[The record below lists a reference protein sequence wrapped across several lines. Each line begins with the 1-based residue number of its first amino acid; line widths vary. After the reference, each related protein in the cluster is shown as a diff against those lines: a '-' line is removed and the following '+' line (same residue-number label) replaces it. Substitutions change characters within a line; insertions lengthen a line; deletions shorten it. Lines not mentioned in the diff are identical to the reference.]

1 MAAAGRHYRRG
12 VPERPGFDDL
22 SMSGAMQRIAVYTT
36 IYPGVEM
43 YLPDWYRSVRA
54 QTDQDF
60 QLWIGLDGIE
70 AGAVETA
77 IGAHLEVVWVPS
89 EPGNTPARIRQRS
102 LAQIVED
109 FDAVVLV
116 DSDDILHP
124 SRVAAARTALE
135 TCELAAC
142 ALRLVD
148 QHRQDL
154 GTIVTLPEGAV
165 PDNILPRNN
174 VFGFSN
180 SAYRSELLRRC
191 LPLSAGIV
199 LVDWFLATKAWL
211 MGARLAFDP
220 IVRMDYRQH
229 RANMAPIRF
238 PFDENQVIRDTKK
251 VREHYYLLQAS
262 PMENVLPDRWA
273 QVEEAAA
280 DVQLF
285 SEQVVSQPKNL
296 ENYVRNLNTLEPQV
310 VWWWDVA
317 QPALKWMWKDY
328 AGVRYE
334 ASKN

>member
-1 MAAAGRHYRRG
+1 MAAAGRRNRHGGPKRS
-12 VPERPGFDDL
+12 GFDDL
-22 SMSGAMQRIAVYTT
+22 KMPRAMQRIAVYTT
-36 IYPGVEM
+36 IYPGVER
-43 YLPDWYRSVRA
+43 YLPDWYRSVQD

-70 AGAVETA
+70 VRAVETA
-77 IGAHLEVVWVPS
+77 IGSHLDAVWVPS
-89 EPGNTPARIRQRS
+89 EPGNSPALIRQRS
-102 LAQIVED
+102 LAQIVQD

-124 SRVAAARTALE
+124 TRVAAARAALQ
-135 TCELAAC
+135 TSELAAC
-142 ALRLVD
+142 ALRIVD
-148 QHRQDL
+148 QDRQDL
-154 GTIVTLPEGAV
+154 RTALTLPERAI

-191 LPLSAGIV
+191 LPVPAGIA

-220 IVRMDYRQH
+220 VVRMDYRQH
-229 RANMAPIRF
+229 GANMAPIRF
-238 PFDENQVIRDTKK
+238 PFDANQVIRDTKK

-262 PMENVLPDRWA
+262 RIENVLPDRWA
-273 QVEEAAA
+273 QLQEAAA

-285 SEQVVSQPKNL
+285 SEQVASHPGRLV
-296 ENYVRNLNTLEPQV
+296 NYVSKLNALEPEV

-317 QPALKWMWKDY
+317 QPALQW
-328 AGVRYE
+328 
-334 ASKN
+334 

>member
-1 MAAAGRHYRRG
+1 M
-12 VPERPGFDDL
+12 
-22 SMSGAMQRIAVYTT
+22 AVYTT

-43 YLPDWYRSVRA
+43 YLPDWYRSVRD
-54 QTDQDF
+54 QSDQDF

-77 IGAHLEVVWVPS
+77 IGTHLDAVWVAS
-89 EPGNTPARIRQRS
+89 EPGNTPALIRQRS

-124 SRVAAARTALE
+124 TRVAAARAALQ
-135 TCELAAC
+135 TSELTAC

-148 QHRQDL
+148 QDRQDL
-154 GTIVTLPEGAV
+154 GTILTLPKRAV

-191 LPLSAGIV
+191 LPVPTGIA

-220 IVRMDYRQH
+220 VVRMEYRQH
-229 RANMAPIRF
+229 GANMAPIRF
-238 PFDENQVIRDTKK
+238 PFDANQVIRDTKK
-251 VREHYYLLQAS
+251 VREHYCLLQALR
-262 PMENVLPDRWA
+262 MENVRPDRWA
-273 QVEEAAA
+273 QVQEAAK

-285 SEQVVSQPKNL
+285 SEQVASQPTKL
-296 ENYVRNLNTLEPQV
+296 ETYVRNLNSLEPEV
-310 VWWWDVA
+310 VWWWGVA
-317 QPALKWMWKDY
+317 QPALQWMWKNHT
-328 AGVRYE
+328 GVPYE
-334 ASKN
+334 VGKN

>member
-1 MAAAGRHYRRG
+1 
-12 VPERPGFDDL
+12 
-22 SMSGAMQRIAVYTT
+22 
-36 IYPGVEM
+36 
-43 YLPDWYRSVRA
+43 
-54 QTDQDF
+54 
-60 QLWIGLDGIE
+60 
-70 AGAVETA
+70 
-77 IGAHLEVVWVPS
+77 
-89 EPGNTPARIRQRS
+89 
-102 LAQIVED
+102 VED

-124 SRVAAARTALE
+124 SRVAAARTVLQ

-154 GTIVTLPEGAV
+154 GTSLTLPERAV

-191 LPLSAGIV
+191 LPLPAGIA

-211 MGARLAFDP
+211 IGARLAFDP
-220 IVRMDYRQH
+220 TVRMDYRQH
-229 RANMAPIRF
+229 GANMAPIRF
-238 PFDENQVIRDTKK
+238 PCDANQVIRDTKK
-251 VREHYYLLQAS
+251 VREHYYCLLQAS
-262 PMENVLPDRWA
+262 PMEKGLPDRWA
-273 QVEEAAA
+273 QVQEAAI

-285 SEQVVSQPKNL
+285 SEKVVSQPKNL

-317 QPALKWMWKDY
+317 QPALQWMWKDY
-328 AGVRYE
+328 AGV
-334 ASKN
+334 